1 MKLHDTLTG
10 QKRDFAPTGDTVK
23 LYVCGVSPYSS
34 AHVGHALSYVF
45 FDVMRRYLEY
55 RGYRVRHIQNFT
67 DVEDNIIAAA
77 QRAGTTIWDLT
88 EGYIREYFEDMD
100 ALGVQRAHEYPKAT
114 EMVPQIVE
122 MVQGLIDK
130 GFAYLADGDVYFRV
144 TSVAD
149 YGKLSHRTLDGM
161 MAGARV
167 EVVAGKEHPMDFAL
181 WKAAKP
187 GEPTWDSPWG
197 PGRPGW
203 HIECSAMS
211 LHLLGPGL
219 DIHGGGTDLVF
230 PHHENEIAQSESYT
244 GQTPLANFWLHNGHL
259 RLDENKMSKSL
270 GNLVTIREAL
280 SQVGPEALRLYLL
293 SSHYRSSLAYSAEGL
308 AAQARSLDRLREA
321 VASPRTGAAEGGKLD
336 AAPFRERFLSAMDD
350 DVNTPQALA
359 ALFDLAREINR
370 LAREDGDIAE
380 GQETLRELAGV
391 LGLSLARDA
400 EAIAGAEPF
409 VDLLVEVRQELR
421 AARQFEMADRLRDRL
436 QDMGVSLEDTPQGT
450 RWRIRSGGQ

>member
-10 QKRDFAPTGDTVK
+10 QKRDFAPAGDIVK

-77 QRAGTTIWDLT
+77 QKAGTTIWDLT
-88 EGYIREYFEDMD
+88 GEYIREYFEDMD

-122 MVQGLIDK
+122 MVHGLIDK
-130 GFAYLADGDVYFRV
+130 SFAYEVDGDVYFRV
-144 TSVAD
+144 PRVSD

-167 EVVAGKEHPMDFAL
+167 EVVEGKEAPHGLCPVEVCQARRADL
-181 WKAAKP
+181 
-187 GEPTWDSPWG
+187 GEPLGARPPRLAHRVQRHVPQP
-197 PGRPGW
+197 PGT
-203 HIECSAMS
+203 S
-211 LHLLGPGL
+211 L
-219 DIHGGGTDLVF
+219 DIHGGGQDLIF
-230 PHHENEIAQSESYT
+230 PHHENEIAQSEAYT
-244 GQTPLANFWLHNGHL
+244 GQAPLANFWLHNGLL
-259 RLDENKMSKSL
+259 RQDENKMSKSL

-280 SQVGPEALRLYLL
+280 SQVGPDALRLYLL
-293 SSHYRSSLAYSAEGL
+293 SSHYRSSLSYSSEGL
-308 AAQARSLDRLREA
+308 SAQARALGRLREA
-321 VASPRTGAAEGGKLD
+321 AAQASEAGGKTLD

-350 DVNTPQALA
+350 DLNTPQAIA

-370 LAREDGDIAE
+370 MAPEGGDIAE
-380 GQETLRELAGV
+380 AQEALRELAGV
-391 LGLSLARDA
+391 LGLSLEP
-400 EAIAGAEPF
+400 EAAALTGAEPF
-409 VDLLVEVRQELR
+409 LDLLVEMRQELR
-421 AARQFEMADRLRDRL
+421 AARQFELADRLRDRL

-450 RWRIRSGGQ
+450 RWRLRSGGQ

>member
-100 ALGVQRAHEYPKAT
+100 ALGIQRAHEYPKAT

-244 GQTPLANFWLHNGHL
+244 GQAPLANFWLHNGHL

>member
-10 QKRDFAPTGDTVK
+10 QKRDFTPAGDTVK

-77 QRAGTTIWDLT
+77 QKAGTTIWDLT
-88 EGYIREYFEDMD
+88 EGYIREYLEDMD
-100 ALGVQRAHEYPKAT
+100 TLHVLRAHEYPKAT

-122 MVQGLIDK
+122 MVRGLIDK
-130 GFAYLADGDVYFRV
+130 GFAYAADGDVYFRV
-144 TSVAD
+144 TRVSD

-187 GEPTWDSPWG
+187 GEPTWESPWG

-211 LHLLGPGL
+211 LHLLGTDL
-219 DIHGGGTDLVF
+219 DIHGGGQDLVF
-230 PHHENEIAQSESYT
+230 PHHENEIAQSEAYT
-244 GQTPLANFWLHNGHL
+244 GQAPLANFWLHNGLL
-259 RLDENKMSKSL
+259 RQDENKMSKSL
-270 GNLVTIREAL
+270 GNLVTIRDAL
-280 SQVGPEALRLYLL
+280 SQVGPDALRLYLL
-293 SSHYRSSLAYSAEGL
+293 SSHYRNSLTYSAEGL
-308 AAQARSLDRLREA
+308 AAQARALGRLQEA
-321 VASPRTGAAEGGKLD
+321 AALPQPAKTGEARPD
-336 AAPFRERFLSAMDD
+336 ATPFRERFLSAMDD
-350 DVNTPQALA
+350 DLNTPQALA
-359 ALFDLAREINR
+359 ALFDLARETNR
-370 LAREDGDIAE
+370 LALEDGDIAE
-380 GQETLRELAGV
+380 AQETLRELAGV
-391 LGLSLARDA
+391 LGLSLEQDPAA
-400 EAIAGAEPF
+400 LAGAEPF
-409 VDLLVEVRQELR
+409 LDLLVEMRQELR
-421 AARQFEMADRLRDRL
+421 AARQFELADRLRQRL
-436 QDMGVSLEDTPQGT
+436 QDMGVALEDTPQGT
-450 RWRIRSGGQ
+450 RWKIRAGGH

>member
-100 ALGVQRAHEYPKAT
+100 ALGIQRAHEYPKAT

-244 GQTPLANFWLHNGHL
+244 GQAPLANFWLHNGHL

-321 VASPRTGAAEGGKLD
+321 VTSPRTGAAEGGKLD

>member
-10 QKRDFAPTGDTVK
+10 QKRDFAPAGDTVK

-77 QRAGTTIWDLT
+77 QKAGTTIFDLT

-100 ALGVQRAHEYPKAT
+100 ALGIQRAHEYPKAT

-130 GFAYLADGDVYFRV
+130 GFAYEVDGDVYFRV
-144 TSVAD
+144 PRVSD

-167 EVVAGKEHPMDFAL
+167 EVVEGKEHPMDFAL

-211 LHLLGPGL
+211 LNLLGPAL
-219 DIHGGGTDLVF
+219 DIHGGGMDLVF
-230 PHHENEIAQSESYT
+230 PHHENEIAQSEAYT
-244 GQTPLANFWLHNGHL
+244 GQAPLANFWLHNGLL
-259 RLDENKMSKSL
+259 RQDENKMSKSL
-270 GNLVTIREAL
+270 GNLVTIRDAL
-280 SQVGPEALRLYLL
+280 AQVGPVALRLYLL
-293 SSHYRSSLAYSAEGL
+293 SSHYRSSLSYSSEGL
-308 AAQARSLDRLREA
+308 AAQARALGRLREA
-321 VASPRTGAAEGGKLD
+321 AAQSQAGKAGGAKLD
-336 AAPFRERFLSAMDD
+336 AAPFRERFLGAMDD
-350 DVNTPQALA
+350 DLNTPQAIA

-370 LAREDGDIAE
+370 LAPEDGDVAE
-380 GQETLRELAGV
+380 AQDTLRELAGV
-391 LGLSLARDA
+391 LGLSLEQDPAA
-400 EAIAGAEPF
+400 LAGAEPF
-409 VDLLVEVRQELR
+409 LDLLVEMRQELR
-421 AARQFEMADRLRDRL
+421 AARQFELADRLRDRL
-436 QDMGVSLEDTPQGT
+436 QAMGVSLEDTPQGT
-450 RWRIRSGGQ
+450 RWRLRSGG

>member
-100 ALGVQRAHEYPKAT
+100 ALGIQRAHEYPKAT

-167 EVVAGKEHPMDFAL
+167 EVVAGKEHPWTSPCGRPPSPASRPGTARGAPAVQAGTSS
-181 WKAAKP
+181 AAP
-187 GEPTWDSPWG
+187 CPFTSWAQAWTSTAGGPTWFFPTMRTRSP
-197 PGRPGW
+197 R
-203 HIECSAMS
+203 
-211 LHLLGPGL
+211 
-219 DIHGGGTDLVF
+219 
-230 PHHENEIAQSESYT
+230 
-244 GQTPLANFWLHNGHL
+244 
-259 RLDENKMSKSL
+259 
-270 GNLVTIREAL
+270 
-280 SQVGPEALRLYLL
+280 
-293 SSHYRSSLAYSAEGL
+293 
-308 AAQARSLDRLREA
+308 
-321 VASPRTGAAEGGKLD
+321 ASPTRAKRRWPTSGCTTAISAWTRT
-336 AAPFRERFLSAMDD
+336 R
-350 DVNTPQALA
+350 
-359 ALFDLAREINR
+359 
-370 LAREDGDIAE
+370 
-380 GQETLRELAGV
+380 
-391 LGLSLARDA
+391 
-400 EAIAGAEPF
+400 
-409 VDLLVEVRQELR
+409 
-421 AARQFEMADRLRDRL
+421 
-436 QDMGVSLEDTPQGT
+436 
-450 RWRIRSGGQ
+450 

>member
-23 LYVCGVSPYSS
+23 VYVCGVSPYSS

-100 ALGVQRAHEYPKAT
+100 ALGIQRAHEYPKAT

-244 GQTPLANFWLHNGHL
+244 GQAPLANFWLHNGHL

-370 LAREDGDIAE
+370 LAQEDGDIAA

-391 LGLSLARDA
+391 LGLSLEQDA
-400 EAIAGAEPF
+400 AAIAGAEPF

>member
-10 QKRDFAPTGDTVK
+10 QKRDFAPAGDTVK

-77 QRAGTTIWDLT
+77 QKAGTTIWDLT

-130 GFAYLADGDVYFRV
+130 GFAYEIDGDVYFRV
-144 TSVAD
+144 PRVSD

-167 EVVAGKEHPMDFAL
+167 EVVEGKEHPMDFAL
-181 WKAAKP
+181 WKSAKP
-187 GEPTWDSPWG
+187 GEPTWESPWG

-211 LHLLGPGL
+211 LNLLGPAL
-219 DIHGGGTDLVF
+219 DIHGGGQDLVF
-230 PHHENEIAQSESYT
+230 PHHENEIAQSEAYT
-244 GQTPLANFWLHNGHL
+244 GQAPLANFWLHNGLL
-259 RLDENKMSKSL
+259 RQDENKMSKSL
-270 GNLVTIREAL
+270 GNLVTIRDAL
-280 SQVGPEALRLYLL
+280 SQVGPVALRLYLL
-293 SSHYRSSLAYSAEGL
+293 SSHYRSSLSYSSEGL
-308 AAQARSLDRLREA
+308 AAQARALGRLREA
-321 VASPRTGAAEGGKLD
+321 AAQPQAGKADGAKLD
-336 AAPFRERFLSAMDD
+336 AAPFRERFLNAMDD
-350 DVNTPQALA
+350 DLNTPQAIA

-370 LAREDGDIAE
+370 LAPEGGDVAE
-380 GQETLRELAGV
+380 AQETLRELAGA
-391 LGLSLARDA
+391 LGLSLEQDA
-400 EAIAGAEPF
+400 AALAGAEPF
-409 VDLLVEVRQELR
+409 LDLLVEVRQELR

-450 RWRIRSGGQ
+450 RWRLRGGGQ

>member
-10 QKRDFAPTGDTVK
+10 QKRDFAPAGDTVK

-55 RGYRVRHIQNFT
+55 CGYRVRHIQNFT

-130 GFAYLADGDVYFRV
+130 GFAYEVDGDVYFRV

-181 WKAAKP
+181 WKSAKP

-211 LHLLGPGL
+211 LHLLGPSL

-244 GQTPLANFWLHNGHL
+244 GQAPLANFWLHNGHL

-270 GNLVTIREAL
+270 GNLVTIKEAL
-280 SQVGPEALRLYLL
+280 AQVGPEALRLYLL
-293 SSHYRSSLAYSAEGL
+293 SSHYRSSLSYSAEGL
-308 AAQARSLDRLREA
+308 AAQARALDRLREA
-321 VASPRTGAAEGGKLD
+321 AAQSQAATTGGAKLD

-370 LAREDGDIAE
+370 LAQEGGDIAE
-380 GQETLRELAGV
+380 GQATLRELAGV
-391 LGLSLARDA
+391 LGLSLSKDA

-450 RWRIRSGGQ
+450 RWRIRSGGE